1 MENDYW
7 LTRKNRWHCNH
18 SNKQSRSLTFP
29 RLWTISTFKPPL
41 FCLFHLSCFLLSW
54 QSSSLPVFISQCVH
68 VTLRNSCF
76 VRETWEPSLPSQNE
90 FLSLG
95 FPVLDSSS
103 PIWEDFRCKNL
114 LSHHTPPLS
123 SQLYIRQTFE
133 SLDSHVLTVLD
144 KKSEEKS
151 CNEKTITLNLRK
163 AWKLP
168 FVVFFF
174 VFANVFRLDWN
185 SQTGELPCSVKLELG

>member
-1 MENDYW
+1 MNNKHFQTASVLLIPSQLFFVK
-7 LTRKNRWHCNH
+7 LTK
-18 SNKQSRSLTFP
+18 
-29 RLWTISTFKPPL
+29 FK
-41 FCLFHLSCFLLSW
+41 FTCFHLPVC
-54 QSSSLPVFISQCVH
+54 SLQ

-95 FPVLDSSS
+95 FPILDSSS

-151 CNEKTITLNLRK
+151 CNEKTITLNLHK

-168 FVVFFF
+168 FVFFF

-185 SQTGELPCSVKLELG
+185 S